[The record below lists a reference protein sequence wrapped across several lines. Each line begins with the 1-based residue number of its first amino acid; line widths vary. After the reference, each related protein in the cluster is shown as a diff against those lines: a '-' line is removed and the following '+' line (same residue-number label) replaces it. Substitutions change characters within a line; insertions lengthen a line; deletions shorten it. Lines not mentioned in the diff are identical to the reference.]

1 MFRLPIS
8 EILVE
13 VRPFTGAEDLLL
25 LESAGA
31 EVEISIEL
39 ARRLV
44 RHAED
49 GTLDPPALPVPDLDA
64 LLLYVRRT
72 LLGDEIVSHS
82 KCRASD
88 CGSETDISFRI
99 GQYLAYHRPRVPEYV
114 HPVKEEVG
122 WFALRGSEATFR
134 LVTAEDLL
142 ATKHSRHPERDL
154 AHRTIRAGN
163 LSARDIRRVQRAME
177 SMAPPLAQEVEG
189 RCPACGTTARFF
201 FNPQGYI
208 QRELRYEAAFLYE
221 DVHLLAQHYH
231 WPEEKILSLPR
242 ARRVQ
247 YAELAMREGV
257 AH

>member
-13 VRPFTGAEDLLL
+13 VRPFTGGEEMLL
-25 LESAGA
+25 LESGGG
-31 EVEISIEL
+31 EVGTSIEL

-49 GTLDPPALPVPDLDA
+49 GTLDPAALPVPDLEA
-64 LLLYVRRT
+64 LLLHVRRM

-82 KCRASD
+82 KCQVSD
-88 CGSETDISFRI
+88 CGLETDISFSI
-99 GQYLAYHRPRVPEYV
+99 DQYLANHRSRMPGYV
-114 HPVKEEVG
+114 HPVKEEAG

-134 LVTAEDLL
+134 LVTADDLL
-142 ATKHSRHPERDL
+142 ATKDSRHPEREL
-154 AHRTIRAGN
+154 ARRTIRPDN

-177 SMAPPLAQEVEG
+177 SMAPPLAREVEG
-189 RCPACGTTARFF
+189 RCPACGTAARFF
-201 FNPQGYI
+201 FNPQSYI

-221 DVHLLAQHYH
+221 DVHLLAQRYH
-231 WPEEKILSLPR
+231 WPEEKILSLPH